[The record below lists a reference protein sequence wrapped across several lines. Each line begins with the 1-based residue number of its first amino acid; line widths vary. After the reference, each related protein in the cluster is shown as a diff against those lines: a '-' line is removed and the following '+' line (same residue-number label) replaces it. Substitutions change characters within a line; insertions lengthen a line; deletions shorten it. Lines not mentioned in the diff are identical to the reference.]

1 MNAIYTPHPDEA
13 KEKSSHGDILMP
25 VRRYRCV
32 APYSYGGLALHWHEE
47 MEAAWIEEGT
57 VRYDINFEP
66 YPVQK
71 DDILLIS
78 PHAFHSAHA
87 FAGTGMISDSLV
99 FHLDLLGGQVPDA
112 CTIRY
117 IAPIQ
122 TGKSRFVPV
131 VHPGQP
137 GHEPLLACLKELLSG
152 VEDANDSERLA
163 PSPLKRKEENNDGQE
178 LYRKELL
185 FRFFRLAY
193 QYGYVTGNENTAAG
207 REHTEKLKEVLT
219 HIQAHYTENLT
230 IDELAGLCHFS
241 RAHFMSFFR
250 RYTGMTCVEYI
261 NRCRLLHAAQLLTET
276 DLPVMET
283 AMENGFHNISY
294 FNKRF
299 RGQFGVTPKEY
310 RAAAWRLRSSLRP

>member
-1 MNAIYTPHPDEA
+1 MKTLIHPSQPNAY
-13 KEKSSHGDILMP
+13 KEKASHGDVLMP

-47 MEAAWIEEGT
+47 MEAAWIEDGS
-57 VRYDINFEP
+57 VRYDINFETFT
-66 YPVQK
+66 VRK

-122 TGKSRFVPV
+122 TGKKRFVPV

-137 GHEPLLACLKELLSG
+137 GHEQLLACLKKLLAG
-152 VEDANDSERLA
+152 VEDANDSWRLA
-163 PSPLKRKEENNDGQE
+163 PDPLKREGAERAVEE

-219 HIQAHYTENLT
+219 HIQTHYTENLT
-230 IDELAGLCHFS
+230 IDELAGICHFS
-241 RAHFMSFFR
+241 RAHFMSFFH

-261 NRCRLLHAAQLLTET
+261 NRFRLYHAAQLLAET
-276 DLPVMET
+276 DRLVMET

-294 FNKRF
+294 FNKKF
-299 RGQFGVTPKEY
+299 RGQFGITPKEY
-310 RAAAWRLRSSLRP
+310 RAAVRRLGK